1 MTNTISSTFTMVDL
15 MALLTKKAGL
25 PATAQTT
32 DSSAGF
38 EDVGLDSLAFLAMQT
53 ELQDR
58 YGVEMPDD
66 KPDHY
71 TFGEIVTI
79 VQTQFSAREVA
90 EAS

>member
-1 MTNTISSTFTMVDL
+1 MTNTISSTFTMTDL

-25 PATAQTT
+25 PAAAQTA
-32 DSSAGF
+32 DPSAGF

-58 YGVEMPDD
+58 CGVEMPDD

-71 TFGEIVTI
+71 TFGEIVAI
-79 VQTQFSAREVA
+79 VQGQFAARQVA